1 MHGSF
6 PRPTTHGRLTR
17 RRALRLVATAGLGL
31 AGVSLA
37 ACGIGAGGQPTA
49 APASRLLVP
58 TPAPGQ
64 LVGVLPASDLAV
76 GPNNRFLLGL
86 LDDANRPV
94 TGAEVQLQFF
104 KLVGQTAEPRGTA
117 PAPFRSSPQ
126 LGDKGL
132 YVARATFEE
141 AGPWGVEVRA
151 TRPDGTTQT
160 LRLPFEVRA
169 ESQTPAIGSAAP
181 ASQTATAATP
191 ADAEKVCS
199 ARPVDEFHRLSVADA
214 LGRRKPLLV
223 LFATPG
229 FCPSRTCGP
238 DLEVVQ
244 AAIARHGDRLNVVHV
259 EIYKDAQPPDLV
271 PAVGEWNLPSEPW
284 VFLIDADGK
293 IADKFEGGVTVE
305 ELDPAL
311 AQLVGA

>member
-1 MHGSF
+1 
-6 PRPTTHGRLTR
+6 LTR
-17 RRALRLVATAGLGL
+17 RRVLRLAASAGVGL
-31 AGVSLA
+31 AGASLA
-37 ACGIGAGGQPTA
+37 ACGVGARPQATA
-49 APASRLLVP
+49 TPSSRLLVP

-94 TGAEVQLQFF
+94 TSAQVQLQFF
-104 KLVGQTAEPRGTA
+104 KLVGQAAEPRGTA

-132 YVARATFEE
+132 YVARASFDEP
-141 AGPWGVEVRA
+141 GPWGVEVRA

-169 ESQTPAIGSAAP
+169 ESQTPAIGRAAP
-181 ASQTATAATP
+181 ASQTVTAATP
-191 ADAEKVCS
+191 ADAEKICS

-214 LGRRKPLLV
+214 LAQRKPLLV

-271 PAVGEWNLPSEPW
+271 PAVAEWNLPSEPW
-284 VFLIDADGK
+284 VFLVDADGK
-293 IADKFEGGVTVE
+293 IVDKFEGGVTVE